1 MIDIN
6 EIIELKADL
15 QKLLKKSSPLPPLN
29 DAFFINGI
37 EINLE
42 DQIDN
47 QPFTILLD
55 DGEFYELTIEFG
67 MLAHETLDRTTQR
80 NEKLTKIELSDSE
93 KILHLLEAIKVLKTL
108 TSHSDP

>member
-1 MIDIN
+1 
-6 EIIELKADL
+6 
-15 QKLLKKSSPLPPLN
+15 
-29 DAFFINGI
+29 
-37 EINLE
+37 
-42 DQIDN
+42 
-47 QPFTILLD
+47 
-55 DGEFYELTIEFG
+55 